1 MNTTRREFVGLAG
14 LGLAAIPTESHVVLP
29 PSLPLNR
36 ILCGG
41 DVMMCRYIG
50 ISARNQHDPAAPL
63 RDVAA
68 AFSSA
73 DIAFVN
79 LESPFSDVGKPVL
92 HGMVFRAE
100 PEMIAT
106 LETAGIDVVSTA
118 NNHARDC
125 GSHGI
130 EFTLDW
136 LAQHK
141 IAAAGT
147 GATAEQA
154 HQGVVV
160 ERNGVRFG
168 FLAYTY
174 DQTNGNLK
182 DHDDR
187 VADLDADAMAADVAS
202 LLRRADVV
210 MVSMHAGD
218 EYHPKPNQE
227 QRAFARAAIEAGA
240 QVVIGHHPH
249 VTQPEETWK
258 GGVIFYSL
266 GNLVFDQ
273 FQRQET
279 QHGLLAEL
287 FFLGRKL
294 VRYNLIPVDLVR
306 GFPRIRQQKP

>member
-1 MNTTRREFVGLAG
+1 MTGTRRDFLGLAG
-14 LGLAAIPTESHVVLP
+14 LGLAVIPTESNVTIP
-29 PSLPLNR
+29 PSLPVNR

-41 DVMMCRYIG
+41 DVMLCRYIG
-50 ISARNQHDPAAPL
+50 ISARRQKDPAAPL

-68 AFSSA
+68 EFSSA

-79 LESPFSDVGKPVL
+79 LESPFSDKGKPVL

-106 LETAGIDVVSTA
+106 LENAGIDVVSTA

-125 GSHGI
+125 GSYGV

-136 LAQHK
+136 LARHK

-147 GATAEQA
+147 GASAEQA
-154 HQGVVV
+154 HRGTVL

-174 DQTNGNLK
+174 DQSNGNHK

-187 VADLDADAMAADVAS
+187 IADMDVDAVAADVAG

-210 MVSMHAGD
+210 MVSMHGGD
-218 EYHPKPNQE
+218 EYQPHPNQE
-227 QRAFARAAIEAGA
+227 QRDFARAAIEAGA

-249 VTQPEETWK
+249 VTQPEEAWK

-273 FQRQET
+273 FQRKET

-287 FFLGRKL
+287 FFVGRKL
-294 VRYNLIPVDLVR
+294 VRHNLIPVDLVH
-306 GFPRIRQQKP
+306 GFPRIRQQKS